1 MLAEGYAARM
11 IPELPS
17 GFVVTNAPEVR
28 VRAPYR
34 RGTQPP
40 TTITFRRLEPRT
52 IRFEIAGLVL
62 LVGFVGLIAY
72 EQHPAGRS
80 SVIPLVFI
88 AVLVLG
94 LYAFARKRFGRVTVH
109 ADDDSLVLTEGT
121 PPEAVFWGSP
131 SRMAQI
137 YRVAEWERGRIARQ
151 SGREKTDH
159 PGTVLAPSAASY
171 AVWVEMTDGTSQRLV
186 SGLTTRDQAQYL
198 EDVLEARLGIADRP
212 VDGEMPKN
220 RD

>member
-1 MLAEGYAARM
+1 M

-17 GFVVTNAPEVR
+17 GFVVENAPEVR
-28 VRAPYR
+28 VRSAYR
-34 RGTQPP
+34 RGTRPP
-40 TTITFRRLEPRT
+40 TIITFRRVDPPT
-52 IRFEIAGLVL
+52 VQFEMAGLVAL
-62 LVGFVGLIAY
+62 LGFLGLVAY
-72 EQHPAGRS
+72 EQHRAGRS
-80 SVIPLVFI
+80 STVPLAI
-88 AVLVLG
+88 AAVVVVG
-94 LYAFARKRFGRVTVH
+94 LYAYARKRFGRVTVY

-137 YRVAEWERGRIARQ
+137 YRVAEWDKGLVSRQ
-151 SGREKTDH
+151 SGSAEDGK
-159 PGTVLAPSAASY
+159 PGDVPAPSAASY
-171 AVWVEMTDGTSQRLV
+171 AVWVEMTDGTSQRLI

-212 VDGEMPKN
+212 VEGEMPKN

>member
-1 MLAEGYAARM
+1 M

-17 GFVVTNAPEVR
+17 GFVVENAPELR
-28 VRAPYR
+28 VRSPYR
-34 RGTQPP
+34 RGTQAP
-40 TTITFRRLEPRT
+40 TTITFRRFDPRSM
-52 IRFEIAGLVL
+52 RFEIAGLVL

-80 SVIPLVFI
+80 SVIPLSFI

-198 EDVLEARLGIADRP
+198 EDILEARLGIADRP